1 MPVLWEECRLR
12 FWHVGMF
19 GWISLWPTLVG
30 VWPRVGVRSLILIYL
45 EVAVQGSLGEQG
57 SCSEPKCVLNHVIN
71 LKPPQVNPNQ
81 SHRDVAVLAD
91 PRHVLAA
98 PLSLPEKVLCW
109 QAPHCHGGDF
119 FALLPWPQ
127 PCALPQEP
135 IPPLCP
141 EQLIC
146 CLDCLESLVSN
157 RDINVSIN
165 RDLCVAT

>member
-12 FWHVGMF
+12 VLACGMF

-71 LKPPQVNPNQ
+71 LKPSQVNPNQ

-91 PRHVLAA
+91 HRHVLAA

-109 QAPHCHGGDF
+109 QAPHSHGGDF
-119 FALLPWPQ
+119 FCPPTLATAPCTAPGAHPTPLP
-127 PCALPQEP
+127 
-135 IPPLCP
+135 
-141 EQLIC
+141 
-146 CLDCLESLVSN
+146 
-157 RDINVSIN
+157 
-165 RDLCVAT
+165 